1 MKVLALNSSPRGA
14 GQSKTNLMLTPLVEG
29 MQDAGAEVEVIELR
43 RKTINNCIG
52 CYTCWTKTPG
62 KCIHKDDMT
71 DELFPKWLASDIAVY
86 ATPLYNYGMNA
97 ALKAFIER
105 TLPSME
111 PFFEIQNNRMHH
123 PLRFKVPA
131 IALLSVAGMPDE
143 GHFMALSNQMKYAT
157 ATPGRRLIA
166 EIYRPAAEMLTSP
179 AVRDKRREIL
189 EATAQAGRELVR
201 SQKISP
207 ATMTRVT
214 QPLLESQSFAHLANA
229 FWKTCIAEGVTP
241 KEFWK
246 KNLRPR
252 PDSLAALMLMMPMGF
267 NPDGVKDLRATLQFE
282 FSGEVEG
289 ACHFIIADNAITAQ
303 SGRSEKPN
311 LTITSPFEV
320 WMDIMTGKADGAEM
334 LMEGKYTAEGDM
346 DLLLNMGKL
355 FGQVS

>member
-1 MKVLALNSSPRGA
+1 MQVLALNSSPRGA

-43 RKTINNCIG
+43 RKTIKNCIG

-71 DELFPKWLASDIAVY
+71 AELFPKWLASDMVVY

-105 TLPSME
+105 TLPSLE
-111 PFFEIQNNRMHH
+111 PFFEFQDNRMYH
-123 PLRFKVPA
+123 PLRFKAPA
-131 IALLSVAGMPDE
+131 VVLLSVAGMPDE
-143 GHFMALSNQMKYAT
+143 GHFKALSNHMRYLT
-157 ATPGRRLIA
+157 ATPGRQLIA
-166 EIYRPAAEMLTSP
+166 EIYRTAAETLTNP
-179 AVRDKRREIL
+179 ALSDKRREIL

-201 SQKISP
+201 SQQISP
-207 ATMTRVT
+207 ATMAIVT
-214 QPLLESQSFAHLANA
+214 QPLSDPQSFAHQANA
-229 FWKTCIAEGVTP
+229 FWKTCITEGVIP

-252 PDSLAALMLMMPMGF
+252 PDSMETFMLMMPLGF
-267 NPDGVKDLRATLQFE
+267 KPDGAKDLRAALQFE

-289 ACHFIIADNAITAQ
+289 ACHFVIADKAISAKA
-303 SGRSEKPN
+303 GRAAKPD
-311 LTITSPFEV
+311 LIITSPFEV
-320 WMDIMTGKADGAEM
+320 WTDIMTGKADGAQM

-346 DLLLNMGKL
+346 ELLLNLGKI
-355 FGQVS
+355 FGQR